1 VVSERSRTV
10 SVLKKMI
17 RIKEILKELERLA
30 PLDIQEGFDNSG
42 VQIGDDNQ
50 PASGALLC
58 LDVTEEVVD
67 EAIDAGCN
75 LIISHHP
82 LVFNPLKSLTGKSYI
97 ERCMIKACKNDIVIY
112 SAHTNLDNATGG
124 LNYQLAEKFGL
135 EDVRILSPQQ
145 NSLLKLVTFVPDHA
159 AEKLRKALF
168 KAGAG
173 HIGNYSSCSFNT
185 EGQGTFLAME
195 NSRPYCGEIGQLH
208 TEKEIRI
215 ETVFPAFL
223 KSPVISALLS
233 VHPYEEP
240 VYDLYKLENGWQQS
254 GSGII
259 GNLPEWEDE
268 LIFLQRIKDLLHVEC
283 LRHSPFTGRKLR
295 TAAICGGNGAFLI
308 PQAIASGADIFI
320 TGEAKYNDFY
330 DVENKI
336 LLAVIGHYE
345 SEICAKELFFHVI
358 SKKFP
363 TFAVQNSIVNSNP
376 IKYL

>member
-1 VVSERSRTV
+1 
-10 SVLKKMI
+10 MI
-17 RIKEILKELERLA
+17 RIKDILKEIERLA
-30 PLDIQEGFDNSG
+30 PLSLQEDFDNAG
-42 VQIGDDNQ
+42 VQVGDIDQ
-50 PASGALLC
+50 PAAGALLC
-58 LDVTEEVVD
+58 LDVTEEIID

-82 LVFNPLKSLTGKSYI
+82 LAFKPFKSLTGKNYI

-112 SAHTNLDNATGG
+112 SAHTNLDNATNGI
-124 LNYQLAEKFGL
+124 NYKLAELFGL
-135 EDVRILSPQQ
+135 EDVRILEPKK
-145 NSLLKLVTFVPDHA
+145 NNLMKLVTYVPDHA
-159 AEKLRKALF
+159 AEQLRKALF

-185 EGQGTFLAME
+185 EGHGTFLAME
-195 NSRPYCGEIGQLH
+195 NCRPYCGEIGQIH

-215 ETVFPAFL
+215 ETVFPVYL
-223 KSPVISALLS
+223 KSSVISSLLS

-240 VYDLYKLENGWQQS
+240 VYDLYRLENTWGQA
-254 GSGII
+254 GSGVI
-259 GNLPEWEDE
+259 GNLSEWEDE
-268 LIFLQRIKDLLHVEC
+268 LVFLQRIKDTLHVEC
-283 LRHSPFTGRKLR
+283 LKHSSLNGRKLR
-295 TAAICGGNGAFLI
+295 TVAICGGRGTFLI

-320 TGEAKYNDFY
+320 TGEVKYNDFY

-336 LLAVIGHYE
+336 LLAVTGHYE
-345 SEICAKELFFHVI
+345 SEICAKEILFHVI